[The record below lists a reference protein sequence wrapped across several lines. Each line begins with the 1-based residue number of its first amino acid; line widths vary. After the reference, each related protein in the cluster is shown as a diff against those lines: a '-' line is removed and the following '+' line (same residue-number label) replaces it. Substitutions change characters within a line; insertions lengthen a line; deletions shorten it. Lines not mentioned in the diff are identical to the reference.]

1 MKMNRLILALVL
13 TSATAHAQRPARRT
27 TATSHRRLAQR
38 ATAPA
43 VPAVPRPTSSA
54 SPPVAPVA
62 QPAPSASPGAPLNAD
77 QVVARVQAFY
87 DATSDFAA
95 DFEQISR
102 SMLSGTTQRSTGHLQ
117 FRKPGK
123 MRFDYTTPAGN
134 VVVSDGT
141 TLWAYEA
148 AQHQAI
154 QTSLVQSQLPSALSF
169 LTGTG
174 RLVNDFTFRLLPSA
188 TAFPGGYV
196 LELRPITPNPSFE
209 RVVFYVEGQ
218 HFQVASTVLI
228 DAQGNTNRF
237 NFLAPRV
244 NLNPA
249 LTVFQWSPPAGT
261 QVVRP

>member
-1 MKMNRLILALVL
+1 MNLHRLIVALVL
-13 TSATAHAQRPARRT
+13 TATPLTAHAQRPARR
-27 TATSHRRLAQR
+27 APASLHRRLAQR
-38 ATAPA
+38 TVPATPSTPVSRRPAQNPPAIAAPA
-43 VPAVPRPTSSA
+43 VALT
-54 SPPVAPVA
+54 
-62 QPAPSASPGAPLNAD
+62 AD
-77 QVVARVQAFY
+77 QIVARVQAFY
-87 DATSDFAA
+87 DATGDFAA
-95 DFEQISR
+95 DFEQVSR
-102 SMLSGTTQRSTGHLQ
+102 SALSGTSQRSTGHVQ
-117 FRKPGK
+117 FRKPGR
-123 MRFDYTTPAGN
+123 MRFDYTAPAGN

-154 QTSLVQSQLPSALSF
+154 QSSLVQSQLPSALSF

-188 TAFPGGYV
+188 TAFPGGHV

-218 HFQVASTVLI
+218 HFQVASTVVI

-244 NLNPA
+244 NLNPPN
-249 LTVFQWSPPAGT
+249 TVFQWAPPTGT